1 MENGYTWISLVNNI
15 SVSFSLYGLVLFYM
29 ATEEKLKPFKPFFK
43 FVCVKSIIF
52 FSYWQSFLFNILQ
65 MAGLFNHERAAKIY
79 NVIICFEIVIA
90 AVAQSFAFSYEPFV
104 SINEGKSNI
113 FQSIGHV
120 MSVNDEDDVI
130 TDAQNT
136 FLHGNKVEYN
146 KELALEETQM
156 DLIMRYDSAFKWN
169 EEDDRQVKV
178 QKDLRRKQQISNIFS
193 RARNVVSKATG
204 YSKTKK
210 RNSDYDKHSPRPK
223 SSTSSKDYS
232 ARTFS

>member
-1 MENGYTWISLVNNI
+1 MRKVKQAVLQFVLVKPLTSFVEVVLHKYDLCNDGSYSLKNGYTWISFVNNV

-43 FVCVKSIIF
+43 FLCVKSIIF

-104 SINEGKSNI
+104 SITEGKSNI
-113 FQSIGHV
+113 FHSIGHV

-146 KELALEETQM
+146 KE
-156 DLIMRYDSAFKWN
+156 
-169 EEDDRQVKV
+169 
-178 QKDLRRKQQISNIFS
+178 
-193 RARNVVSKATG
+193 
-204 YSKTKK
+204 
-210 RNSDYDKHSPRPK
+210 
-223 SSTSSKDYS
+223 
-232 ARTFS
+232 